1 MRPSLPLLLLP
12 RRRRPSTSLTL
23 VSLLP
28 PSLPST
34 HSREQ
39 GAPTTKKGVA
49 QKKNPLRNRAVLFRM
64 NPYAATQKRIA
75 HAKEAAAKKDGHKKS
90 GAKQPLERAS
100 KEFKATLLSA

>member
-1 MRPSLPLLLLP
+1 
-12 RRRRPSTSLTL
+12 
-23 VSLLP
+23 
-28 PSLPST
+28 
-34 HSREQ
+34 
-39 GAPTTKKGVA
+39 
-49 QKKNPLRNRAVLFRM
+49 M

>member
-1 MRPSLPLLLLP
+1 MCPV
-12 RRRRPSTSLTL
+12 TNHD
-23 VSLLP
+23 P
-28 PSLPST
+28 PPASSS

-64 NPYAATQKRIA
+64 NPYAATQKRMA
-75 HAKEAAAKKDGHKKS
+75 HAAEQRAKAGAKKQ

-100 KEFKATLLSA
+100 KEFKQTLLSA